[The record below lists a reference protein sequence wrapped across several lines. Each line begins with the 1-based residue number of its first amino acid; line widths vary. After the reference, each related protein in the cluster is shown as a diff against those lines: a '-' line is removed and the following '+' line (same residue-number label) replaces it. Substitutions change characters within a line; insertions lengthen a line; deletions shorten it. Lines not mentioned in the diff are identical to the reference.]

1 MQTIQEA
8 LVEMQL
14 GSGEIVLIRRLS
26 PFARQALLNRAEE
39 IHPNPEKK
47 LFERPLSD
55 TVPNAM
61 PGVMAAAEDNPDYKA
76 ALQTAKIAQMKWFND
91 AVIQSGVVVDS
102 KEGRELTIERYR
114 PRLDVLRAL
123 VALPE
128 NEWQATVLYG
138 LMTTA
143 NDRIQ
148 VIRAAIETLT
158 EADVRL
164 AMRSFRSEV

>member
-14 GSGEIVLIRRLS
+14 DSGEIVLIRRLS

-91 AVIQSGVVVDS
+91 TVIQSGVVVDS
-102 KEGRELTIERYR
+102 KEGREQTIERYM
-114 PRLDVLRAL
+114 PRLQSLREL
-123 VALPE
+123 LSLPD
-128 NEWQATVLYG
+128 NPWLATVLYG
-138 LMTTA
+138 LITTKD
-143 NDRIQ
+143 DRIRI
-148 VIRAAIETLT
+148 VKAAIETLT
-158 EADVRL
+158 EEDIRL